1 MENNNEIINN
11 NTSNDTEPLKKARKP
26 KTEAQKEAQK
36 RYYLKIKSNPD
47 YMERSRI
54 SSKKH
59 YDSHKEEVLE
69 RIRKYQKDKLEFVK
83 MEKLYELQQEQLL
96 DLSTGDITQEEFNK
110 LQEKMNDKLA
120 HLHLV
125 S

>member
-11 NTSNDTEPLKKARKP
+11 DNQPIKKVKKP
-26 KTEAQKEAQK
+26 VSEAQKEAQK

-59 YDSHKEEVLE
+59 YDSHKEEVLA
-69 RIRKYQKDKLEFVK
+69 RIRRYQKNKLEQEMV
-83 MEKLYELQQEQLL
+83 ETLHELQQEREL
-96 DLSTGDITQEEFNK
+96 DLHTGDITQAEYND
-110 LQEKMNDKLA
+110 LVEKMHTLLA
-120 HLHLV
+120 TLHMD

>member
-11 NTSNDTEPLKKARKP
+11 DNQPIKKVKKP
-26 KTEAQKEAQK
+26 VSEAQKEAQK

-59 YDSHKEEVLE
+59 YDSHKEEVLA
-69 RIRKYQKDKLEFVK
+69 RIRKYQKDKLEQE
-83 MEKLYELQQEQLL
+83 MIEKLYELQQEQAL
-96 DLSTGDITQEEFNK
+96 DLHTGDITQAEYNK
-110 LQEKMNDKLA
+110 LVEKMHTKLA
-120 HLHLV
+120 TLHID

>member
-1 MENNNEIINN
+1 MENKTEIINN
-11 NTSNDTEPLKKARKP
+11 DSQPIIKVKKP
-26 KTEAQKEAQK
+26 VSEAQKEAQK

-59 YDSHKEEVLE
+59 YDSHKEEVLG
-69 RIRKYQKDKLEFVK
+69 RIRKYQKDKLEQE
-83 MEKLYELQQEQLL
+83 MIEKLHELQQEKLL
-96 DLSTGDITQEEFNK
+96 DLSTGDITQAEYNK
-110 LQEKMNDKLA
+110 LVEKMNDKLA

>member
-1 MENNNEIINN
+1 MENKNEIINN
-11 NTSNDTEPLKKARKP
+11 DSQPIIKVKRQVS
-26 KTEAQKEAQK
+26 EAQKEAQK

-59 YDSHKEEVLE
+59 YDSHKEEVLA
-69 RIRKYQKDKLEFVK
+69 RIKKYHQDKLELQ
-83 MEKLYELQQEQLL
+83 MIEKLHELQQEKAL
-96 DLSTGDITQEEFNK
+96 DLHTGDITQAEYNK
-110 LQEKMNDKLA
+110 LLGKMQDKLA

>member
-11 NTSNDTEPLKKARKP
+11 DNQPIIKVKKP
-26 KTEAQKEAQK
+26 VSEAQKEAQE

-59 YDSHKEEVLE
+59 NDSHKEEVLG
-69 RIRKYQKDKLEFVK
+69 RIRNTKR
-83 MEKLYELQQEQLL
+83 
-96 DLSTGDITQEEFNK
+96 IN
-110 LQEKMNDKLA
+110 
-120 HLHLV
+120 
-125 S
+125 